1 MAVKQISVF
10 LENKKGRLA
19 DVTKAIADNGINIKA
34 LALADTSDFGLL
46 RLIVD
51 RPDDCRKILKDNNFV
66 VQETD
71 VLAVE
76 IEDRPGGLQRVLTVL
91 DSRDVNIEYMY
102 ATIEKKADR
111 AAVIFKTADLGR
123 TEKTLAENGV
133 KVCGDDFLQK
143 I

>member
-1 MAVKQISVF
+1 M
-10 LENKKGRLA
+10 
-19 DVTKAIADNGINIKA
+19 
-34 LALADTSDFGLL
+34 L

-51 RPDDCRKILKDNNFV
+51 RPDECCALLKTGGFV

-76 IEDRPGGLQRVLTVL
+76 VEDKPGGLARVLALL
-91 DSRDVNIEYMY
+91 DANSINIEYMY

-111 AAVIFKTADLGR
+111 AAVIFKTSDRAL
-123 TEKTLAENGV
+123 TEKVLAAGGISLS
-133 KVCGDDFLQK
+133 GDEFIRK